1 MLGSPGEV
9 EKSATAAVC
18 LDPPLTASLLRPQV
32 TDTRPPSARQ
42 NFTDTSSVE
51 KYEMPET
58 QYEQLSDSVLAWK
71 KKQKLGRFD
80 PKAKSA
86 AVIAEERRTKDEE
99 EIKKKGIEVG
109 MRCRVG
115 RDDGRR
121 GIVRFVGEIVG
132 LGGERE
138 TGCRWVGVE
147 LDEPVGRNDGS
158 AEVEV
163 GGGPLENKRVFECKD
178 KFGVFVRPEKVE
190 VGEWP
195 PLDDLEM
202 DEDMEEI

>member
-1 MLGSPGEV
+1 M
-9 EKSATAAVC
+9 
-18 LDPPLTASLLRPQV
+18 
-32 TDTRPPSARQ
+32 RPPSARQ

-51 KYEMPET
+51 KYQMPET
-58 QYEQLSDSVLAWK
+58 QYEQLSDTVLAWK

-80 PKAKSA
+80 PNAKSA
-86 AVIAEERRTKDEE
+86 KEMAEERRSKDEE
-99 EIKKKGIEVG
+99 EIKRRAIEVG

-115 RDDGRR
+115 RDDTRR

-138 TGCRWVGVE
+138 AGCRWVGVE

-158 AEVEV
+158 AKIEVE
-163 GGGPLENKRVFECKD
+163 GGALKSKKVFECKD
-178 KFGVFVRPEKVE
+178 KFGVFIRPEKVE
-190 VGEWP
+190 VGDWL
-195 PLDDLEM
+195 PLDDLEV

>member
-1 MLGSPGEV
+1 MCLEPWSNRTIRNCRCISG
-9 EKSATAAVC
+9 SATNCFAF
-18 LDPPLTASLLRPQV
+18 RPQV

-51 KYEMPET
+51 KYQMPET

-80 PKAKSA
+80 PNAKSA
-86 AVIAEERRTKDEE
+86 AVMAEERRTKDEE
-99 EIKKKGIEVG
+99 EIKKKGIEIG

-158 AEVEV
+158 AKVEVE
-163 GGGPLENKRVFECKD
+163 GGALESKRVFECKD
-178 KFGVFVRPEKVE
+178 KFGVFIRPEKVE